1 MDQQQSSQ
9 NSTQSYP
16 NQMMLNQQALA
27 SIASLVKEAQT
38 LLPILRREFR
48 GEVYQE
54 YSDGAVEYIQVSKP
68 LFIKIDQLTEKPLKQ
83 KIMCGPPENRIE
95 KEIYVP
101 NDEAI
106 EEILSILKFMGLN
119 QITLLTNISEKIILD
134 DLREFECK
142 LAALLCLK
150 QKEWGL
156 DKELM
161 PIAMSKIKTIVQD
174 ARYQACNG
182 NTIKAIQKTVS
193 RIEQYQEIDNKKG
206 FMNKTP
212 YR

>member
-1 MDQQQSSQ
+1 MQTTT
-9 NSTQSYP
+9 TQTSYP
-16 NQMMLNQQALA
+16 NQMLNPAQALA
-27 SIASLVKEAQT
+27 SIASLVKESQNM
-38 LLPILRREFR
+38 LPVLRREFR
-48 GEVYQE
+48 GEALQQYQ
-54 YSDGAVEYIQVSKP
+54 DGSHEFIQLSKP
-68 LFIKIDQLTEKPLKQ
+68 LFVKTNPETEEPLKVTVTY
-83 KIMCGPPENRIE
+83 GLGENKKKR
-95 KEIYVP
+95 EIYVP

-106 EEILSILKFMGLN
+106 EEVLSMLKFMGLN

-142 LAALLCLK
+142 LAALLALK

-161 PIAMSKIKTIVQD
+161 PICMSKIKTVVQD

-182 NTIKAIQKTVS
+182 NTIKAIQKTVQ
-193 RIEQYQEIDNKKG
+193 RIEQFQETDKKG
-206 FMNKTP
+206 GFGAKTP

>member
-9 NSTQSYP
+9 SSTQSYP
-16 NQMMLNQQALA
+16 NQMFLNQQALA

-38 LLPILRREFR
+38 LLPVLRREFR
-48 GEVYQE
+48 GEALQQYQ
-54 YSDGAVEYIQVSKP
+54 DGTFEYIQVSKP
-68 LFIKIDQLTEKPLKQ
+68 LFIKIDQLTEKPLRVKVTYGKGDTQ
-83 KIMCGPPENRIE
+83 QE

-106 EEILSILKFMGLN
+106 EEVLSILKFMGLN

-193 RIEQYQEIDNKKG
+193 RIEQYQETDNKKG
-206 FMNKTP
+206 FMAKTP